1 MIGAG
6 AIPAP
11 IRESCEWLVRHG
23 LQVEGIF
30 RIPGRNARVRELM
43 DGLDANP
50 AMVLSAD
57 EDAHDVCALIVRW
70 FAQIKDESGKSCGIW
85 VNDGYDMKPG
95 IRSLRKQK
103 RVMDAAWVHEEMSN
117 LSEVQVSVFREVSQL
132 FVQANKPEN
141 VAHNKMNAN
150 KFAMCLLPAIMEVL
164 EIMILHY
171 DAVFQ

>member
-1 MIGAG
+1 MFGAG
-6 AIPAP
+6 EIPTP
-11 IRESCEWLVRHG
+11 IRESCEWLARHG

-43 DGLDANP
+43 DGLDSNP

-85 VNDGYDMKPG
+85 VNGSYDMKPG

-103 RVMDAAWVHEEMSN
+103 RVMDAAWVHGELSN
-117 LSEVQVSVFREVSQL
+117 LSEAQIGVFREVSQL
-132 FVQANKPEN
+132 LVQANKPEN
-141 VAHNKMNAN
+141 NTHNKMDAN

-171 DAVFQ
+171 DVVFQ